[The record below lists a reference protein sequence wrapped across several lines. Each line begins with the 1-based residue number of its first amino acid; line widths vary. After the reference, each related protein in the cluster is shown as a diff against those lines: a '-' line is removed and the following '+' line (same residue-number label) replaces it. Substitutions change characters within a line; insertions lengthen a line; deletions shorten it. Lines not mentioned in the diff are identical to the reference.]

1 MIKIKK
7 DNARQRFE
15 WLEGSSADFPYYQGQ
30 PHTVS
35 LHQWLFIL
43 LMVLAGL
50 LAVSLPVSWPAGAA
64 GQFIPALLIVILP
77 LAALASVSPAH
88 WRVVFKAVT
97 WRDVRLMLGFA
108 VFNILFTFMLG
119 WLLFSVSTVSSNPA
133 NNRLVEMDGAE
144 RLLFFIK
151 TIPQLLGEELIT
163 ILPFLAILSVCTQY
177 LGCGRKLAI
186 LLAWL
191 LSAVLFGMAHLPTYH
206 WNWIQCLLVIG
217 SARLVLT
224 LPWIMTKN
232 IWVSTGAHILN
243 DWLLFALSLLGAS
256 LVASA

>member
-1 MIKIKK
+1 
-7 DNARQRFE
+7 
-15 WLEGSSADFPYYQGQ
+15 
-30 PHTVS
+30 
-35 LHQWLFIL
+35 
-43 LMVLAGL
+43 MVEYK
-50 LAVSLPVSWPAGAA
+50 
-64 GQFIPALLIVILP
+64 P
-77 LAALASVSPAH
+77 LATNIQPFGLIFLLDFIAACFCRIFRH
-88 WRVVFKAVT
+88 WVIKTGLCWVK
-97 WRDVRLMLGFA
+97 RDAQLMLGFA
-108 VFNILFTFMLG
+108 VFNILVMFMLG
-119 WLLFSVSTVSSNPA
+119 WQLFSVSTVTSNPA
-133 NNRLVEMDGAE
+133 NNRLVEMDSAE

-186 LLAWL
+186 LL
-191 LSAVLFGMAHLPTYH
+191 SSVLFGMAHLPTYH

-232 IWVSTGAHILN
+232 IWMSTGAHILN
-243 DWLLFALSLLGAS
+243 DWVLFALSLLGAN